1 MAERKK
7 YPRKKSDE
15 SNIIARNKKAR
26 FEYEVLDTIEGGMA
40 LLGSEVKSLR
50 NRDVNINDA
59 FVRPRRQELWLL
71 GANIKPYA
79 QATIVNHEPLRPRKI
94 LLHRREIRRIV
105 SRIAE
110 RGHTVV
116 PLKMYWK
123 RGMAKVLLG
132 IVRGKRTYD
141 KRETIKKR
149 DVQRDIERALRR
161 GNR

>member
-7 YPRKKSDE
+7 HPRKKSDE
-15 SNIIARNKKAR
+15 SNTIARNKKAR
-26 FEYEVLDTIEGGMA
+26 FEYEVLDTFEGGMA

-79 QATIVNHEPLRPRKI
+79 QATIVNHDPLRPRKI

-123 RGMAKVLLG
+123 RGVAKVLLG
-132 IVRGKRTYD
+132 LVRGKRTYD

>member
-7 YPRKKSDE
+7 HPKKKSDE

-26 FEYEVLDTIEGGMA
+26 FEYEVLDTFEGGMA

-59 FVRPRRQELWLL
+59 FVRPRRGELWLL

-110 RGHTVV
+110 RGCTVV

-132 IVRGKRTYD
+132 LVRGKRTYD

>member
-1 MAERKK
+1 MAER
-7 YPRKKSDE
+7 RKHSKPTSGE
-15 SNIIARNKKAR
+15 ENIIARNKKAR
-26 FEYEVLDTIEGGMA
+26 FEYEVLDTFEAGIA

-59 FVRPRRQELWLL
+59 FVRPRREELWLL

-94 LLHRREIRRIV
+94 LLHRREILRIV

-123 RGMAKVLLG
+123 HGKAKVLIGL
-132 IVRGKRTYD
+132 VRGKRTYD

-149 DVQRDIERALRR
+149 DAKRDMERALRR
-161 GNR
+161 RNR